1 MTTLPD
7 NAAIIVVDVQR
18 AFDHPT
24 WGKRNNASAEANIGR
39 LLAGWRDKERPVIH
53 FQHRNTEPGRLF
65 SPGEPGFE
73 IKPEARPLAGE
84 PVLRKT
90 VNSAFIGTDLEH
102 RLRTADISTVVVC
115 GLTTDHCVSTTIR
128 MAGNLGFTTYVV
140 SDATATF
147 ERVGPDGTRWTA
159 DQMHD
164 SALASLSGEFAT
176 VLDTRQLL
184 ALL

>member
-1 MTTLPD
+1 M
-7 NAAIIVVDVQR
+7 
-18 AFDHPT
+18 
-24 WGKRNNASAEANIGR
+24 
-39 LLAGWRDKERPVIH
+39 
-53 FQHRNTEPGRLF
+53 
-65 SPGEPGFE
+65 
-73 IKPEARPLAGE
+73 AGE

-102 RLRTADISTVVVC
+102 RLRSADISTVVVC